1 MAYYVYIL
9 QSEVDQTFYK
19 GFTENPLQRIIQHNH
34 REMIYSSKKMPWK
47 IISLLE
53 YDTKKEA
60 LIAERKIKKYDT
72 LRLLVLIKS
81 AKNIYKNA

>member
-19 GFTENPLQRIIQHNH
+19 GFTENPLQRIIQHNNG
-34 REMIYSSKKMPWK
+34 EMIYSSKKMPWK
-47 IISLLE
+47 MISLFE

-72 LRLLVLIKS
+72 SRLLVLINS
-81 AKNIYKNA
+81 AKNIFKNA